1 MAFSSSEPFLLF
13 DPCILQDSVN
23 RLRLWNID
31 LVQKKKKF
39 LLYSSVS
46 LKEQKQKFRK
56 LWQEKDIKTKD
67 IDLVF
72 KKMINT

>member
-1 MAFSSSEPFLLF
+1 MAFSSSKPFLLF

-31 LVQKKKKF
+31 LVQKKKF

-56 LWQEKDIKTKD
+56 LWQEKDILKKD

>member
-1 MAFSSSEPFLLF
+1 MEYRFGA
-13 DPCILQDSVN
+13 
-23 RLRLWNID
+23 
-31 LVQKKKKF
+31 KKKF

-56 LWQEKDIKTKD
+56 LRQEKDILKKD

>member
-1 MAFSSSEPFLLF
+1 MEYRFGA
-13 DPCILQDSVN
+13 
-23 RLRLWNID
+23 
-31 LVQKKKKF
+31 KKF
-39 LLYSSVS
+39 LFYSSVS

-56 LWQEKDIKTKD
+56 LWEEKDIFKKD

>member
-31 LVQKKKKF
+31 LVQKKK
-39 LLYSSVS
+39 
-46 LKEQKQKFRK
+46 
-56 LWQEKDIKTKD
+56 IP
-67 IDLVF
+67 LVF
-72 KKMINT
+72 KRVFERTKTKVQKIVAGERH